1 MKRIVPVALACA
13 LFANVGCHMF
23 SKNKNPVAPKESGT
37 AAADVEKD
45 FMRRWTDKR
54 TSDLVTQ
61 GVPLEAARAQA
72 IAEFKAKFGYTD
84 AARQAK

>member
-1 MKRIVPVALACA
+1 MKRLVPAALACV
-13 LFANVGCHMF
+13 LFANLGCHMF
-23 SKNKNPVAPKESGT
+23 SKNKNPSAPKESST

-54 TSDLVTQ
+54 TGELVTQ
-61 GVPLEAARAQA
+61 GVPIDAARAQA
-72 IAEFKAKFGYTD
+72 VAEFKAKYDYTD